1 MITLYGRTTSINVQ
15 KVMWCLA
22 EVGCPYEWVDVGG
35 EFGKAQADYLALNP
49 NGTVPTLVDGEPVVW
64 ESNSIIRHLADVH
77 GGDPWYPRDARRR
90 AMANQWI
97 DWALGKW
104 LPPLVT
110 LPGVAIVVATSLVVQ
125 SRCEADR
132 P

>member
-77 GGDPWYPRDARRR
+77 GGDPWYPRDASRR
-90 AMANQWI
+90 ALANQWM
-97 DWALGKW
+97 DWTLGKG